1 MSHTVTPT
9 HLVKLVPDFLII
21 GAAKSGTS
29 TLFRY
34 LDKHP
39 QVCFSTDKEP
49 CFFDI
54 NTAWDNGWDWY
65 AKLWDDRQEG
75 QLLAEGSTNYTF
87 YPHVPTAPQLIKEHA
102 PNCKLIYM
110 MRHPVS
116 RTFSHYAHRQT
127 KELFPGKPFEHNVL
141 EFAKI
146 DPLILDCS
154 DYYKQIQRYLSL
166 FPQKQILFCF
176 IDEMIR
182 DPRSFTQKVCRFL
195 NLDDKIDLTE
205 QGKIVDNKGAKH
217 RDGKLRY
224 YTTEPFRKNPVI
236 RKIAY
241 ALPQPC
247 RTLAYNLVQKTSFGK
262 KMQQSFNP
270 LPMSEQHVSVLLDRF
285 KEGNEQLAN
294 FLNVDLSHWD
304 KPPKPP
310 KTPKK

>member
-1 MSHTVTPT
+1 MNDTATSVQS
-9 HLVKLVPDFLII
+9 VKLVPDFLII

-29 TLFRY
+29 TLYRY

-39 QVCFSTDKEP
+39 QVCFPWEKEP
-49 CFFDI
+49 CFFDV
-54 NTAWDNGWDWY
+54 NVAWNKGWDWY
-65 AKLWDDRQEG
+65 AKLWENRKEG

-87 YPHVPTAPQLIKEHA
+87 YPHVPNAPELIHEHA

-116 RTFSHYAHRQT
+116 RTYSHYAHRQT
-127 KELFPGKPFEHNVL
+127 KELFPGKPFEHDVL
-141 EFAKI
+141 EFARI

-154 DYYKQIQRYLSL
+154 DYYKQIQRYLAL
-166 FPQKQILFCF
+166 FPREQMLFVF
-176 IDEMIR
+176 IDEMIK

-195 NLDDKIDLTE
+195 NIDEQIDLTQE
-205 QGKIVDNKGAKH
+205 GEIVDNKGSQH

-236 RKIAY
+236 RTIAY

-247 RTLAYNLVQKTSFGK
+247 RTFAYNMVQKTAYGK

-270 LPMSEQHVSVLLDRF
+270 LPMTDEHVNVLLERF
-285 KEGNEQLAN
+285 KEGNDQLAT
-294 FLNVDLSHWD
+294 FLDIDLSHWN
-304 KPPKPP
+304 KPPK
-310 KTPKK
+310 KR